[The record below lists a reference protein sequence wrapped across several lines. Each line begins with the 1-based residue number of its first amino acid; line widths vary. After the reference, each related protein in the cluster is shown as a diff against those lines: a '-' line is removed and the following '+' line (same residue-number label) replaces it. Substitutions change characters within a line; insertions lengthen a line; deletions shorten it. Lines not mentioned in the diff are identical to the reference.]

1 MPPHLSLPASRRRVS
16 LVASPKHDEGFAAVQ
31 LPWLARIA
39 PWLLFPPYAAAALI
53 IHRLSAPIAQ
63 DPAYHAFADMR
74 IVFGIPN
81 FADVASNVAILWPAL
96 AGLVLV
102 QRADAPMRFGTAVE
116 RAFAL
121 LFFAALLA
129 TAFGSGWYHLAPDN
143 DRLLLDRLPI
153 GLAFTA
159 FLAWLTAERTRLR
172 GGGIALLLPWLAV
185 GPASVLWW
193 YAGEIHGE
201 GDLRPYLL
209 LYLFVFLATPLLLS
223 LPTAYSR
230 ARAYWWAYLAFALGM
245 ACDRLDHAIW
255 IWLDGWISGHTLKHL
270 LMGLALALLVRM
282 LARRR
287 LRFR

>member
-1 MPPHLSLPASRRRVS
+1 MPPRGPFFAFPLAAW
-16 LVASPKHDEGFAAVQ
+16 LVASPKHDEGIAAVQ
-31 LPWLARIA
+31 LPWLARFA
-39 PWLLFPPYAAAALI
+39 PWLLFPLYAAVAMVIDPLT
-53 IHRLSAPIAQ
+53 APIAQ
-63 DPAYHAFADMR
+63 DPAYHAFADAR
-74 IVFGIPN
+74 ALGRIPN
-81 FADVASNVAILWPAL
+81 FADVASNLAILAPAL

-102 QRADAPMRFGTAVE
+102 QRVDAPMRFGSPAE

-121 LFFAALLA
+121 LFFAALVA
-129 TAFGSGWYHLAPDN
+129 TALGSTWYHLAPDN

-159 FLAWLTAERTRLR
+159 FIAWLVAERTRPR
-172 GGGIALLLPWLAV
+172 GGGVALLLPWIAV

-193 YAGEIHGE
+193 YAGELHGA

-209 LYLFVFLATPLLLS
+209 LYVFVFVATPLLLS

-255 IWLDGWISGHTLKHL
+255 IWLDGWISGHTIKHL

-282 LARRR
+282 LGRRR